1 MIVRDARPGD
11 AEAMTA
17 ILNRIIAIGGTT
29 AHEVP
34 KTEGQVRADYIDG
47 PDVLSSVVVE
57 VAGTVIGW
65 QSVGY
70 WHGDPHIGSFV
81 DPGVQAKGAG
91 AEMFGLTCDRL
102 RARGLSHI
110 MASIRADNAP
120 GLAYYARIGFVDVGR
135 EPGFA
140 LSDGRVV
147 GRVHRRFD
155 LV

>member
-29 AHEVP
+29 AHDTP
-34 KTEGQVRADYIDG
+34 KTAGKVLEDYVAG

-57 VAGTVIGW
+57 GAGAVIGW
-65 QSVGY
+65 QSVG
-70 WHGDPHIGSFV
+70 WWRGDPHIGSFV
-81 DPGVQAKGAG
+81 DPGGQAKGAG
-91 AEMFGLTCDRL
+91 VAMFGLTCDRL
-102 RARGLSHI
+102 RALGLRHV
-110 MASIRADNAP
+110 MASIRADNLP
-120 GLAYYARIGFVDVGR
+120 GLAYYARIGFVDVGQD
-135 EPGFA
+135 PGFA

>member
-1 MIVRDARPGD
+1 MIPRDARPGD

-29 AHEVP
+29 AHETS
-34 KTEGQVRADYIDG
+34 KTDQQVRIDYVDG
-47 PDVLSSVVVE
+47 PEVLSSVVAEVE
-57 VAGTVIGW
+57 GTIIGW
-65 QSVGY
+65 QSVSRWQGE
-70 WHGDPHIGSFV
+70 PHIGSFV
-81 DPGVQAKGAG
+81 DPRVQARGAG
-91 AEMFGLTCDRL
+91 AAMFDLTCQRL
-102 RARGLSHI
+102 RGQGVSRI
-110 MASIRADNAP
+110 IASIRADNLP
-120 GLAYYARIGFVDVGR
+120 GLAYYARLGFVDVGQ